1 MKLRLEIRRLPG
13 RLEKGPLDALVSAL
27 IRRRGPWSDR
37 RQGVAEAKS
46 RHCGAIQISTHR
58 PPNPMKTLLNIR
70 IVTLVLVA
78 FTCAVPQA
86 RAQSAAEIDAA
97 ARAGLRS
104 LYASNA
110 KAHAVGVK
118 AVAVLVFPSI
128 IKGGFLV
135 AAQHGN
141 GALFMHHGTVGYY
154 NSVAASYGLQAG
166 IQKFGYALFF
176 TKSSALNYLHK
187 SGGWELGSA
196 PSLVV
201 VDKGMA
207 GSLNTTKLNKDI
219 YAFFFNQKGLMG
231 GLGLQG
237 TKITEIHP
245 R

>member
-1 MKLRLEIRRLPG
+1 MKS
-13 RLEKGPLDALVSAL
+13 PLHAVILTLILTAL
-27 IRRRGPWSDR
+27 I
-37 RQGVAEAKS
+37 
-46 RHCGAIQISTHR
+46 CG
-58 PPNPMKTLLNIR
+58 
-70 IVTLVLVA
+70 
-78 FTCAVPQA
+78 VPQA

-97 ARAGLRS
+97 ARAALRG
-104 LYASNA
+104 LYADNA
-110 KAHAVGVK
+110 KAHAVRIK

-128 IKGGFLV
+128 TKGGFLI

-154 NSVAASYGLQAG
+154 KSVAASYGLQAG

-176 TKSSALNYLHK
+176 TKPSALNYLHK
-187 SGGWELGSA
+187 AGGWELGSA

-207 GSLNTTKLNKDI
+207 GSLNTTHLNKDI

-237 TKITEIHP
+237 AKITEIHP
-245 R
+245 H